1 MKKEC
6 VYIYIC
12 ITESL
17 CYTAVIDTKL
27 QFNYTSIKD
36 KFFLKKAESGSQKEV
51 CIIGRESYFIRL

>member
-1 MKKEC
+1 MENMKKN
-6 VYIYIC
+6 VDIC

-36 KFFLKKAESGSQKEV
+36 KFF
-51 CIIGRESYFIRL
+51 